1 VENRTHQADWKE
13 TDMQLKELLNIAA
26 PVSLGSL
33 PADQVKELQG
43 ALANLGYPVGDI
55 DGLVG
60 PRTRSAWSEFQN
72 DVSKRDPTQ
81 VDTASVAA
89 LQQQLAKQAQPSN
102 HDFSTRDGTIAAIID
117 ECRRQ
122 GIGLRD
128 QIAYVLAT
136 TQHETN
142 NTFQPVRE
150 AYYMRDGG
158 EAYRR
163 TLRYYP
169 YYGRGY
175 VQLTWEQN
183 YRTYG
188 GLLDKDLVNSP
199 DLALQPEVALFV
211 LVHGFKVGT
220 FTGRAITNYINASHT
235 DFVNA
240 RRCINGLDRAQDIAA
255 IATQYART
263 YL

>member
-1 VENRTHQADWKE
+1 MELR
-13 TDMQLKELLNIAA
+13 ELLNVEQ
-26 PVSLGSL
+26 PVGLDSLSV
-33 PADQVKELQG
+33 AQMKDLQQG
-43 ALANLGYPVGDI
+43 LGNLGYPVGDI

-81 VDTASVAA
+81 VDAASVAA
-89 LQQQLAKQAQPSN
+89 LQQQLAKLAQPSS
-102 HDFSTRDGTIAAIID
+102 HDFSTKDGTIAAIID
-117 ECRRQ
+117 ECKRQ

-142 NTFQPVRE
+142 KTFQPVIE
-150 AYYMRDGG
+150 AYYAGAAG

-163 TLRYYP
+163 AKPYYP

-175 VQLTWEQN
+175 VQLTWRNN
-183 YRTYG
+183 YQTYG
-188 GLLDKDLVNSP
+188 GLLGKDLLNSP
-199 DLALQPEVALFV
+199 DLALQPEIALFV

-220 FTGRAITNYINASHT
+220 FTTRPITKYINASQT

-240 RRCINGLDRAQDIAA
+240 RRCINGLDRAQDIADL
-255 IATQYART
+255 ATQFTRT
-263 YL
+263 HL

>member
-1 VENRTHQADWKE
+1 
-13 TDMQLKELLNIAA
+13 MQLNELLNIAA
-26 PVSLGSL
+26 PASLGSL
-33 PADQVKELQG
+33 PVDQMRELQG

-55 DGLVG
+55 DGLMG
-60 PRTRSAWSEFQN
+60 PRTRNAWSEFQN

-81 VDTASVAA
+81 VDTASVSA
-89 LQQQLAKQAQPSN
+89 LQQQLAKLAQPSH
-102 HDFSTRDGTIAAIID
+102 HDFSTRDGTISAIID
-117 ECRRQ
+117 ECKRQ

-142 NTFQPVRE
+142 DTFQPVKE
-150 AYYMRDGG
+150 AYYLKDRA

-163 TLRYYP
+163 TLAYYP

-175 VQLTWEQN
+175 VQLTWDRN
-183 YRTYG
+183 YRTYAA
-188 GLLDKDLVNSP
+188 LLDKDLVHDP
-199 DLALQPEVALFV
+199 DLALQPEAALFV

-220 FTGRAITNYINASHT
+220 FTGRAIARYINASQT

-255 IATQYART
+255 IATQFART
-263 YL
+263 HL

>member
-1 VENRTHQADWKE
+1 
-13 TDMQLKELLNIAA
+13 MQLKELLNIER
-26 PVSLGSL
+26 PVSVNSL
-33 PADQVKELQG
+33 PVDQIKDLQR
-43 ALANLGYPVGDI
+43 ALANLGYPVGNI
-55 DGLVG
+55 DGMVG
-60 PRTRSAWSEFQN
+60 PRTRGAWSEFQN

-81 VDTASVAA
+81 VDAASVAA
-89 LQQQLAKQAQPSN
+89 LQQQLAKLAQPSN
-102 HDFSTRDGTIAAIID
+102 HDFSRGDGTIAAIIG
-117 ECRRQ
+117 ECKRQ

-150 AYYMRDGG
+150 AYYLRDQA

-163 TLRYYP
+163 TLAYYP

-175 VQLTWEQN
+175 VQLTWERN

-188 GLLDKDLVNSP
+188 GLLGKDLVNSP
-199 DLALQPEVALFV
+199 DLALEPEIALFV

-220 FTGRAITNYINASHT
+220 FTGRAITAYINASQS

-255 IATQYART
+255 IAAQFTRT
-263 YL
+263 HL